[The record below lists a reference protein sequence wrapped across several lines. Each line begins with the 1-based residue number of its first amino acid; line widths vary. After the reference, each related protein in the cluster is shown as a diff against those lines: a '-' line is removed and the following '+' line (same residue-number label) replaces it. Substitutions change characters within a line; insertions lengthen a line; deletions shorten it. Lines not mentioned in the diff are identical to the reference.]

1 MMRTLRKL
9 LVLAALALFG
19 ATASAQPSDPMM
31 LRSEAGR
38 FALQITGL
46 ARPEPLNHLRGFD
59 LSVVGAD
66 GRPVV
71 GAVITLAGERRF
83 ARNPLPTAPQVRP
96 GVVPGRYRI
105 EGLRFHMAG
114 EWRLVLSI
122 EFEQIRDR
130 VVLDVVV
137 K

>member
-1 MMRTLRKL
+1 MWRLQNL
-9 LVLAALALFG
+9 LTAALLTLLG
-19 ATASAQPSDPMM
+19 AAAGAQPSAPTV

-38 FALQITGL
+38 FRLQITGL
-46 ARPEPLNHLRGFD
+46 ATPEPLNRLHGFD
-59 LSVVGAD
+59 LSVIASD
-66 GRPVV
+66 GRPAAD
-71 GAVITLAGERRF
+71 AVILLAGERRF

-96 GVVPGRYRI
+96 GPLPGSYRV

-130 VVLDVVV
+130 AVLDVVV

>member
-1 MMRTLRKL
+1 MTRLLRAL
-9 LVLAALALFG
+9 SVLALALLG
-19 ATASAQPSDPMM
+19 ASAGAQPAEPIV

-38 FALQITGL
+38 FSLQLSGL
-46 ARPEPLNHLRGFD
+46 ARPETLNRLHGFD
-59 LSVVGAD
+59 LTLAAAD
-66 GRPVV
+66 GGPVA
-71 GAVITLAGERRF
+71 GAAIALSGERRF

-96 GVVPGRYRI
+96 GAVPGSYRV
-105 EGLRFHMAG
+105 EGVRFHMAG

-130 VVLDVVV
+130 AILDLVV